1 MGNMISFAEI
11 LGAIFMSFAVALTL
25 QWIGLVALMRL
36 MPAKKA
42 DVQRAEMETFE
53 CTAKGRGTYVDYS
66 RTEERGLNS
75 RRAGLRRLRLSY
87 RGEELRKIDQERL
100 LTVASGNSRK
110 KRRQHAIS

>member
-42 DVQRAEMETFE
+42 DVQRAEME
-53 CTAKGRGTYVDYS
+53 ASSARRKGA
-66 RTEERGLNS
+66 E
-75 RRAGLRRLRLSY
+75 
-87 RGEELRKIDQERL
+87 
-100 LTVASGNSRK
+100 LTVITRERK
-110 KRRQHAIS
+110 SAA

>member
-42 DVQRAEMETFE
+42 DVQRGERETSGARRKGAELTLI
-53 CTAKGRGTYVDYS
+53 TR
-66 RTEERGLNS
+66 ERKS
-75 RRAGLRRLRLSY
+75 A
-87 RGEELRKIDQERL
+87 
-100 LTVASGNSRK
+100 A
-110 KRRQHAIS
+110 